1 MKEELYKKE
10 GRKYIR
16 VNDPWAYEGLWDGF
30 HLVWIRPGSVT
41 IREPVYPAKQELLA
55 AIEIAR
61 EAMEKALLEANKM
74 RPSEKE
80 LTPQEQKAWEAYQ
93 EIAGEDSLTL
103 YGLSISDIVDAGI
116 KALKDY
122 KDY

>member
-1 MKEELYKKE
+1 MKEPLYKKE
-10 GRKYIR
+10 GRKYIM
-16 VNDPWAYEGLWDGF
+16 VNDPWAYEGLRDGF
-30 HLVWIRPGSVT
+30 HLVQVRPGSVT